1 MHNTPIMS
9 LDNFFAHTGLMKKKD
24 GHKKG
29 GRGNANANA
38 THASHDNELDPE
50 GEVAHKANLT
60 DDEEPNV
67 HRDKLIVESV
77 TASIEKM
84 LDSKLANIIKPFNE
98 VSGKLD
104 SVIERMG
111 TVEER
116 VSDLEDVSA
125 ATAPRVGALE
135 VQLKKALDRL
145 ENLENQTR
153 RQNIRIIGL
162 KEGAERKTPVD
173 IFEKWIPDV
182 LNMPKDRIKIE
193 RAHRTGPPLRVDVKE
208 GPRAVLVRL
217 HNYTDK
223 QRIL

>member
-125 ATAPRVGALE
+125 ATALRVGALE

-145 ENLENQTR
+145 ENLENLTGTINIYGGNVSFYQDFSTEVVRKRKETANAR
-153 RQNIRIIGL
+153 RLLREAGISYHSCTL
-162 KEGAERKTPVD
+162 LSSESFTLMVPV
-173 IFEKWIPDV
+173 
-182 LNMPKDRIKIE
+182 
-193 RAHRTGPPLRVDVKE
+193 PPS
-208 GPRAVLVRL
+208 PP
-217 HNYTDK
+217 
-223 QRIL
+223 